1 MGASRRRYAGQ
12 RARPPGRR
20 ARRVRRGVL
29 RALPRRAALPRVERL
44 RRRPADGLD
53 RHLGSAVGAVSLD
66 RMELGPCAVAQL
78 PAARAGRP
86 ARPARHGGA
95 ARVARRRHRPAR
107 GGPGRDGCAPASRA
121 RAAGPGD
128 RAGREPRRYP
138 RGRDRVGRGARPGAA
153 GGSAPGPAAR
163 ALRRRARARGRH
175 HRAPDPA
182 RDHRGARRRA
192 AAACPRLL
200 RHGID
205 GGGRAA
211 DHLPARHDVDR
222 PAHAALAR
230 AGVRARARGRGAGG
244 GPRHA
249 ARQLGE
255 RSARCARRPG
265 LARARR
271 ELLRGLARE
280 VRRPRPRPRP
290 AGERLRERLASTA

>member
-1 MGASRRRYAGQ
+1 MHPDVDTPDSELDRLAGVRGPLVAESSGRFHDEPRFRSSSAFDGDPRTAWTGIWARPSAPYPWIEWSAD
-12 RARPPGRR
+12 RARSLSSLRLVPGDRRARRATAVRLEWPGGATGRLAVGRDGTVALPRPVR
-20 ARRVRRGVL
+20 ARRVR
-29 RALPRRAALPRVERL
+29 A
-44 RRRPADGLD
+44 
-53 RHLGSAVGAVSLD
+53 
-66 RMELGPCAVAQL
+66 
-78 PAARAGRP
+78 
-86 ARPARHGGA
+86 
-95 ARVARRRHRPAR
+95 
-107 GGPGRDGCAPASRA
+107 
-121 RAAGPGD
+121 D

-211 DHLPARHDVDR
+211 DQLPARNDVDR

-249 ARQLGE
+249 ARQLGG